1 MLPVPRGVLW
11 WYICRV
17 ACKGPKSRLG
27 PQDQN
32 RHRAEVSDPSLTS
45 GATAARSVVEKA
57 ATQSFRALE
66 SAVKGGGIACG
77 VPAYLYRDP
86 ATLWWCV
93 PGGTGR
99 PYWSPFFFLRRLGF
113 RHTEV
118 IKNLSER
125 YTTFALAGQ

>member
-17 ACKGPKSRLG
+17 ACKGPKAGSVRKTKTGTVPRRAIRRSPLAQQLPDLWWRRQQPKASEPWKARL
-27 PQDQN
+27 
-32 RHRAEVSDPSLTS
+32 
-45 GATAARSVVEKA
+45 
-57 ATQSFRALE
+57 
-66 SAVKGGGIACG
+66 KGGGLACG

-99 PYWSPFFFLRRLGF
+99 PYGSPFFFL
-113 RHTEV
+113 
-118 IKNLSER
+118 I
-125 YTTFALAGQ
+125 YAAALWGDDASNNHAASNV